1 MTTLTLDT
9 PIQSGSY
16 TLYWHATEGRDWSL
30 PSFKSFGKMTT
41 WREFYTVTQSLG
53 VDSLSDGMFFLMRDP
68 IPPLWENHQN
78 VYGGA
83 YSFRILKRD
92 AGEAFLTYATAAMIR
107 EATTDGGNIING
119 LSISPKKTHNIIK
132 VWNTDSSKFKKAD
145 DILKLLPDMCME
157 DFQYTPFT
165 QKKM

>member
-1 MTTLTLDT
+1 M
-9 PIQSGSY
+9 
-16 TLYWHATEGRDWSL
+16 A
-30 PSFKSFGKMTT
+30 T
-41 WREFYTVTQSLG
+41 WREFYTVVQCLG

-68 IPPLWENHQN
+68 APPLWENHQN

-92 AGEAFLTYATAAMIR
+92 AGEAFLAYATAAMIR
-107 EATTDGGNIING
+107 EVMNDSGNIING

-132 VWNTDSSKFKKAD
+132 VWNTDCATYKKPT
-145 DILKLLPDMCME
+145 DILKLLPEMCTE
-157 DFQYTPFT
+157 DVQYTPFT